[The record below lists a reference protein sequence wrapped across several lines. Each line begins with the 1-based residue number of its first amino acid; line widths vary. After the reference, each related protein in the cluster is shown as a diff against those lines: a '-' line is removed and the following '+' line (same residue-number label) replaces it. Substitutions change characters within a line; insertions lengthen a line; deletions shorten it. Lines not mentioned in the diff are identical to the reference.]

1 MNILFAIIVA
11 YLLGAIPFALVVGK
25 GFKKVDVR
33 EHGSGNLGTTNTM
46 RVLGVKMG
54 ILVLIGD
61 MSKGFLSAYI
71 GHLLGGPTL
80 ALIAGVAAV
89 AGHVYPVYAKFRG
102 GKGVATGAGVFL
114 FIMPPVLLIGLSVF
128 IAMLLIVR
136 FVSLASLSAAL
147 SIGIAATVFGYRG
160 FILIVTWLVVAFV
173 FYTHRSNI
181 GRLRRGEENRVNFA
195 KKK

>member
-1 MNILFAIIVA
+1 MNILLALIVA

-25 GFKKVDVR
+25 GLRKVDIR

-61 MSKGFLSAYI
+61 MSKGFVSAYI

-80 ALIAGVAAV
+80 ALIAGVVAV
-89 AGHVYPVYAKFRG
+89 AGHVYPVYAGFRG
-102 GKGVATGAGVFL
+102 GKGVATAAGIFL
-114 FIMPPVLLIGLSVF
+114 FIMPKVILIAIGVFIAVLLIGRYVSV
-128 IAMLLIVR
+128 
-136 FVSLASLSAAL
+136 ASMTAAL
-147 SIGIAATVFGYRG
+147 SAGISATLLGYRG
-160 FILIVTWLVVAFV
+160 LIMIITWVVVLFV
-173 FYTHRSNI
+173 FYTHRTNI
-181 GRLRRGEENRVNFA
+181 GRLRRGEENRVTFS

>member
-1 MNILFAIIVA
+1 MNILLAIIVA

-25 GFKKVDVR
+25 GLKKVDVR

-61 MSKGFLSAYI
+61 MSKGFFSAYI
-71 GHLLGGPTL
+71 GYLLGGQTL
-80 ALIAGVAAV
+80 AMIAGVAAV
-89 AGHVYPVYAKFRG
+89 AGHVYPVYARFRG

-114 FIMPPVLLIGLSVF
+114 CIMPPVLLIGIAVF
-128 IAMLLIVR
+128 VAVLLIGR
-136 FVSLASLSAAL
+136 YVSLASLSAAL
-147 SIGIAATVFGYRG
+147 SIGIAATLFGHRG
-160 FILIVTWLVVAFV
+160 FILIVTWAVVVFV